1 MSTSTQLSSFS
12 PASIS
17 SLPAGVRRYL
27 DEVLDWDQ
35 KGVDK
40 DLMEIAH
47 HMLGWEEQLSALLG
61 LTQVDM
67 HDINRIYSN
76 QPELQR

>member
-1 MSTSTQLSSFS
+1 M
-12 PASIS
+12 S
-17 SLPAGVRRYL
+17 SLPAGVQRYL

-40 DLMEIAH
+40 DLMKIAH

-61 LTQVDM
+61 LTQVDI
-67 HDINRIYSN
+67 HDIKKIHSK
-76 QPELQR
+76 QPKLQR